1 MEGVR
6 YVDAMVFFYLIK
18 GAILKIKSM
27 AIIIQKVEP
36 KINLNRRESE
46 DPDQEAKGEAIREK
60 IEEVD
65 LIPMKG

>member
-1 MEGVR
+1 
-6 YVDAMVFFYLIK
+6 
-18 GAILKIKSM
+18 M